1 GLYCGFYWGVVN
13 IFLLM
18 IQYWSVGV
26 SSPGELVELNEGK
39 VRLLVYDLS
48 RFLRPDGVYE
58 PAWSPVFYNP
68 AAVFSRDFSVLVVS
82 TLELRNATVLDA
94 LSGCGVRALRYCVEA
109 TGVVKCFANDIDERA
124 YDLIAKNVS
133 LNKLQGVVEA
143 LNDDA
148 NVVMYRLKKS
158 GVKLDVIDVD
168 PYGSPTPFLRAA
180 SWAVRSGGFLGV
192 TATDLASL
200 SGARPWAGSRR
211 YWCHLILTDVPK
223 LVALRVLV
231 GYAARVASELDRFIE
246 PVAYAIGSY
255 FIRVFYRVG
264 RGATAADAMLSK
276 SVGYLKY
283 CSVCGFREYTHW
295 FDEVTCRVCGSRLDY
310 VGPMWIDRLVSREH
324 VLRAREALPNFSYMS
339 SASKLSK
346 LLEYQLFEAESGAL
360 VPYDVVQMARRLKV
374 NAPRVEEVVE
384 CLKSLGYS
392 ATRYYGAP
400 TAVGTNGPYSA
411 FVDCLKKSS
420 LS

>member
-1 GLYCGFYWGVVN
+1 
-13 IFLLM
+13 M

-68 AAVFSRDFSVLVVS
+68 VAVFSRDFSVLVVS

-264 RGATAADAMLSK
+264 RGATAADAMLSR

-310 VGPMWIDRLVSREH
+310 VGPMWIDRLVSREL
-324 VLRAREALPNFSYMS
+324 VLRAREALPSFSYMS

>member
-1 GLYCGFYWGVVN
+1 
-13 IFLLM
+13 M
-18 IQYWSVGV
+18 EV
-26 SSPGELVELNEGK
+26 SSIGELVELTEGR
-39 VRLLVYDLS
+39 VRLLLYDLS
-48 RFLRPDGVYE
+48 KFLRPDGVYE

-82 TLELRNATVLDA
+82 LLDLRNAVVLDA

-109 TGVVKCFANDIDERA
+109 FGVVKCFANDIDKKA
-124 YDLIAKNVS
+124 YDLIVRNIS
-133 LNKLQGVVEA
+133 LNDLQGVVEA
-143 LNDDA
+143 INDDA

-158 GVKLDVIDVD
+158 GEKLDVIDVD
-168 PYGSPTPFLRAA
+168 PYGSPAPFLRAA

-211 YWCHLILTDVPK
+211 YWCHLTLTDVPK
-223 LVALRVLV
+223 LIALRVLV

-246 PVAYAIGSY
+246 PVAYAIGGY

-276 SVGYLKY
+276 NVGYLKY
-283 CSVCGFREYTHW
+283 CNVCGFREYTHW
-295 FDEVTCRVCGSRLDY
+295 FDEASCRVCGGKLDY
-310 VGPMWIDRLVSREH
+310 VGPMWIDRLVSREL
-324 VLRAREALPNFSYMS
+324 VLRAREALPSFSYTS

-346 LLEYQLFEAESGAL
+346 LLEYQVAEAEGGAL

-392 ATRYYGAP
+392 AARYYGAV
-400 TAVGTNGPYSA
+400 TAVGTNGPYDV
-411 FVDCLKKSS
+411 FVNCLKQSS
-420 LS
+420 PS

>member
-1 GLYCGFYWGVVN
+1 
-13 IFLLM
+13 M
-18 IQYWSVGV
+18 EV
-26 SSPGELVELNEGK
+26 SSIGELVELTEGR
-39 VRLLVYDLS
+39 VRLLLYDLS
-48 RFLRPDGVYE
+48 KFLRPDGVYE

-82 TLELRNATVLDA
+82 LLDLRNAVVLDA

-109 TGVVKCFANDIDERA
+109 FGVVKCFANDIDKKA
-124 YDLIAKNVS
+124 YDLIVRNIS
-133 LNKLQGVVEA
+133 LNNLQGVVEA
-143 LNDDA
+143 INDDA

-158 GVKLDVIDVD
+158 GEKLDVIDVD
-168 PYGSPTPFLRAA
+168 PYGSPAPFLRAA

-211 YWCHLILTDVPK
+211 YWCHLTLTDVPK
-223 LVALRVLV
+223 LIALRVLV

-246 PVAYAIGSY
+246 PVAYAIGGY

-276 SVGYLKY
+276 NVGYLKY
-283 CSVCGFREYTHW
+283 CNVCGFREYTHW
-295 FDEVTCRVCGSRLDY
+295 FDEASCRVCGGKLDY
-310 VGPMWIDRLVSREH
+310 VGPMWIDRLVSREL
-324 VLRAREALPNFSYMS
+324 VLRAREALPSFSYTS

-346 LLEYQLFEAESGAL
+346 LLEYQVAEAEGGAL

-392 ATRYYGAP
+392 AARYYGAV
-400 TAVGTNGPYSA
+400 TAVGTNGPYDV
-411 FVDCLKKSS
+411 FVNCLKQSS
-420 LS
+420 PS

>member
-1 GLYCGFYWGVVN
+1 VE
-13 IFLLM
+13 
-18 IQYWSVGV
+18 V
-26 SSPGELVELNEGK
+26 SSIGELVELTEGR
-39 VRLLVYDLS
+39 VRLLLYDLS
-48 RFLRPDGVYE
+48 KFLRPDGVYE

-82 TLELRNATVLDA
+82 LLDLRNAVVLDA

-109 TGVVKCFANDIDERA
+109 FGVVKCFANDIDKKA
-124 YDLIAKNVS
+124 YDLIVRNIS
-133 LNKLQGVVEA
+133 LNDLQGVVEA
-143 LNDDA
+143 INDDA

-158 GVKLDVIDVD
+158 GEKLDVIDVD
-168 PYGSPTPFLRAA
+168 PYGSPAPFLRAA

-211 YWCHLILTDVPK
+211 YWCHLTLTDVPK
-223 LVALRVLV
+223 LIALRVLV

-246 PVAYAIGSY
+246 PVAYAIGGY

-276 SVGYLKY
+276 NVGYLKY
-283 CSVCGFREYTHW
+283 CNVCGFREYTHW
-295 FDEVTCRVCGSRLDY
+295 FDEASCRVCGGKLDY
-310 VGPMWIDRLVSREH
+310 VGPMWIDRLVSREL
-324 VLRAREALPNFSYMS
+324 VLRAREALPSFSYTS

-346 LLEYQLFEAESGAL
+346 LLEYQVAEAEGGAL

-392 ATRYYGAP
+392 AARYYGAV
-400 TAVGTNGPYSA
+400 TAVGTNGPYDV
-411 FVDCLKKSS
+411 FVNCLKQSS
-420 LS
+420 PS